1 MGSCGTSSRL
11 LSHAPHFLPSP
22 RFSHRSAM
30 SVTPDRGSPSVPR
43 VTKTRARMFSRAR
56 ELGKGP
62 AVYRH
67 RVGWLPSS
75 NTKKKRGVQRLN
87 MAGSKGSLFPPGFP
101 ACLVPWDSQPCV
113 CTCRSCCCR
122 FMHSQASV
130 LGLAGSCHPLSIR
143 DQSLFSWGRAEL
155 RVMVPSQ
162 VWGPQRPEAPLVSRD
177 GEVPIKAP
185 SIPEVHGPRA
195 PGPAR
200 GGTCLPLLSSVMV
213 TSVKCK

>member
-1 MGSCGTSSRL
+1 MTTSSLRFHHWPRVPAAPPPHL

-43 VTKTRARMFSRAR
+43 VTKTRARTFSRAR

-87 MAGSKGSLFPPGFP
+87 MAGSKDSLFPPGFP
-101 ACLVPWDSQPCV
+101 TCLVPWDPSPVCV
-113 CTCRSCCCR
+113 NVD
-122 FMHSQASV
+122 HAAV
-130 LGLAGSCHPLSIR
+130 GS
-143 DQSLFSWGRAEL
+143 
-155 RVMVPSQ
+155 
-162 VWGPQRPEAPLVSRD
+162 
-177 GEVPIKAP
+177 
-185 SIPEVHGPRA
+185 
-195 PGPAR
+195 
-200 GGTCLPLLSSVMV
+200 
-213 TSVKCK
+213 